1 MIEQPKQID
10 TTSLLWEYYFKVR
23 MPYLQTR
30 SLQDIRNTGVAVTGI
45 REIDNDIPN
54 QQLTTMLTI
63 AQMAEYFKEGVSIR
77 VVHYE
82 DIKTIYE
89 YISQHIHVWKSRL
102 ERGINIGNA
111 PVEDLILLDQ
121 FANTIYDHAKY
132 QFTADIADSLIG
144 QHFAKTQR
152 ATVNN
157 FFNSRTIGHLNKPA
171 NFTYQD
177 KYQSKEEEYPERD
190 SLGEFFKHRLMNLR
204 R

>member
-1 MIEQPKQID
+1 MIKQQEID

-30 SLQDIRNTGVAVTGI
+30 SLQDIKNTGVAVTGI

-63 AQMAEYFKEGVSIR
+63 AQMAEYYQEGVPIR
-77 VVHYE
+77 VVMYE
-82 DIKTIYE
+82 DIKTIYS
-89 YISQHIHVWKSRL
+89 YISQHIHAWKSRL
-102 ERGINIGNA
+102 QYGVNIGNA
-111 PVEDLILLDQ
+111 PIQDLILLDQ
-121 FANTIYDHAKY
+121 FANAIYDHAKY
-132 QFTADIADSLIG
+132 QFTTEIADSLIG

-157 FFNSRTIGHLNKPA
+157 FFNSRVIGQLNKPA
-171 NFTYQD
+171 NFSYKD
-177 KYQSKEEEYPERD
+177 KYEEKEEEYPERD

>member
-1 MIEQPKQID
+1 MIKQQEID
-10 TTSLLWEYYFKVR
+10 TTSLLWEYYFMVR

-30 SLQDIRNTGVAVTGI
+30 SLQDIKNTGVAVTGI

-54 QQLTTMLTI
+54 QMQTTMLTI
-63 AQMAEYFKEGVSIR
+63 AQMAEYFQEGVPIR
-77 VVHYE
+77 VVKYE
-82 DIKTIYE
+82 DIKMIYE
-89 YISQHIHVWKSRL
+89 YISQHIHAWKSRL
-102 ERGINIGNA
+102 QYGVNIGNA
-111 PVEDLILLDQ
+111 PIEDLILLDQ

-132 QFTADIADSLIG
+132 QFTAEIADSLIG

-171 NFTYQD
+171 NFSYKD
-177 KYQSKEEEYPERD
+177 KYEEKEEEYPDRD
-190 SLGEFFKHRLMNLR
+190 SLGEFFKNRLVNLR